1 MKKSI
6 VFVFSL
12 LCSSVFFAQDI
23 PIDSLLGTWKG
34 VITQDAGGYASE
46 YEFELLLTTED
57 HKSFSGRSYVSLE
70 DIHATME
77 IQGELIGNQTFTFKE
92 AKIIDEVSKEGMEWC
107 YKNGF
112 LILSQKDNV
121 LKLEGPWSGKTQD
134 GSGCI
139 AGEIFLKKISPR
151 A

>member
-6 VFVFSL
+6 VIIFGL
-12 LCSSVFFAQDI
+12 LCSSFIFAQDI
-23 PIDSLLGTWKG
+23 PVDSLLGTWRG

-46 YEFELLLTTED
+46 YKFELFLVQED
-57 HKSFSGRSYVSLE
+57 NKSFSGRSYVSLE

-77 IQGELIGNQTFTFKE
+77 VQGELIGNQTFTFKE
-92 AKIIDEVSKEGMEWC
+92 IKIIDELSKEGMEWC

-112 LILSQKDNV
+112 LILSQEDNII
-121 LKLEGPWSGKTQD
+121 KLEGPWSGKTKD
-134 GSGCI
+134 GSSCI
-139 AGEIFLKKISPR
+139 AGEILLKRVSPR